1 MRIFALPRFSKDA
14 AKAGVDDAVLA
25 SAVARAES
33 GLIDAHLGLCLI
45 KQHVPRPGQGRSG
58 GFRIILFHKRNERAV
73 FLYMFPENV
82 RANVTTGELDAL
94 RDFAAILA
102 GLTDEAFDRLT
113 RQQGWKVVP
122 DEHADKDLSQ

>member
-1 MRIFALPRFSKDA
+1 MQIFALPRFSKDA

-45 KQHVPRPGQGRSG
+45 KQRVPRPGQGRSG
-58 GFRIILFHKRNERAV
+58 GFRTILFHKRNERAV
-73 FLYMFPENV
+73 FLYMFPKNV

-102 GLTDEAFDRLT
+102 GLTDEAFDRLA

>member
-1 MRIFALPRFSKDA
+1 
-14 AKAGVDDAVLA
+14 
-25 SAVARAES
+25 
-33 GLIDAHLGLCLI
+33 
-45 KQHVPRPGQGRSG
+45 
-58 GFRIILFHKRNERAV
+58 
-73 FLYMFPENV
+73 MFPENV